1 MILDAQPTETE
12 IIKAEVQMLSE
23 MINEVLSNIKQA
35 QANLIK
41 MSVVRDH
48 LLKSIESAD
57 EQLVFDFNESD
68 AVQTA
73 E

>member
-1 MILDAQPTETE
+1 MTIDAQPTETE
-12 IIKAEVQMLSE
+12 IIKAEVEMLSK

-48 LLKSIESAD
+48 LLKSIENKD
-57 EQLVFDFNESD
+57 EQLVFDFNGPD
-68 AVQTA
+68 AEQTA
-73 E
+73 

>member
-1 MILDAQPTETE
+1 MILEAQPTETE
-12 IIKAEVQMLSE
+12 IIKAEVEMLSK
-23 MINEVLSNIKQA
+23 MINEVMSNIKQA

-41 MSVVRDH
+41 MHIVRDR
-48 LLKSIESAD
+48 LLKSIENED
-57 EQLVFDFNESD
+57 EQLVFDFNEPD

>member
-12 IIKAEVQMLSE
+12 IIKAEVEMLSK

-41 MSVVRDH
+41 MTVVRDH
-48 LLKSIESAD
+48 LLKSIENAD
-57 EQLVFDFNESD
+57 EQLVFDFNGPD
-68 AVQTA
+68 AAQTA

>member
-12 IIKAEVQMLSE
+12 IIKAEVEMLSK

-48 LLKSIESAD
+48 LLKSIESTD
-57 EQLVFDFNESD
+57 EQLVFDFNEPD

>member
-1 MILDAQPTETE
+1 MILEAQPTETE
-12 IIKAEVQMLSE
+12 IIKAEVEMLSK
-23 MINEVLSNIKQA
+23 MIDDVLNGIKQA

-41 MSVVRDH
+41 MHIVRDR
-48 LLKSIESAD
+48 LLKSIENED
-57 EQLVFDFNESD
+57 EQLVFDFNEPD

>member
-12 IIKAEVQMLSE
+12 IIKAEVEMLSK

-48 LLKSIESAD
+48 LLKSIENKD
-57 EQLVFDFNESD
+57 EQLVFDFNGPD
-68 AVQTA
+68 AEQTA
-73 E
+73 

>member
-1 MILDAQPTETE
+1 MILEAQPTETE
-12 IIKAEVQMLSE
+12 IIKAEVEMLSK

-41 MSVVRDH
+41 MHIVRDR
-48 LLKSIESAD
+48 LLKSIENED
-57 EQLVFDFNESD
+57 EQLVFDFNEPD

>member
-1 MILDAQPTETE
+1 MILEAQPTETE
-12 IIKAEVQMLSE
+12 IIKAEVEMLSK

-41 MSVVRDH
+41 MSVVRDR
-48 LLKSIESAD
+48 LLKSIENED
-57 EQLVFDFNESD
+57 EQLVFDFNEPD

>member
-1 MILDAQPTETE
+1 MTIDAQPTETE
-12 IIKAEVQMLSE
+12 IIKAEVEMLSK

-48 LLKSIESAD
+48 LLKSIENKD
-57 EQLVFDFNESD
+57 EQSVFDFNGPD
-68 AVQTA
+68 AEQTA
-73 E
+73 